1 MLKPEVLRKQ
11 KDFTSLYEKGKSV
24 RERCLVLIFRE
35 NGLSYNRRV
44 FLASKKVGKSVQ
56 RNRARR
62 LLRESY
68 RSIENQIKPGYDL
81 LFIARKTIV
90 DLKCADVKKSMEAA
104 FKRAKLFQKMPGEGK

>member
-44 FLASKKVGKSVQ
+44 FFSK
-56 RNRARR
+56 
-62 LLRESY
+62 
-68 RSIENQIKPGYDL
+68 
-81 LFIARKTIV
+81 
-90 DLKCADVKKSMEAA
+90 
-104 FKRAKLFQKMPGEGK
+104 